1 MCIVMIEVEEGIALF
16 EQELIPKKRMITV
29 PLEEAVGKVLAEDV
43 KSAFPVPHFPKSAMD
58 GYAVHH
64 QDVQNATRENPVRLQ
79 VICEICAGDY
89 TDLEYVPGTAVRVMT
104 GGYIPTGY
112 TAVVKQ
118 EDTDYGESEV
128 LIYNKVKE
136 YQNYCKVGE
145 DIPGG
150 ASVLEKGTF
159 LTPVH
164 AGLLAS
170 LGIGQIDIIE
180 PVKVAVISTGSEL
193 LQIGDEIC
201 PGKIY
206 NSISYMLSASI
217 RGAGFEVIS
226 SEICQ
231 DDETA
236 LIEDLQK
243 AITVADVVITT
254 GGVSVG
260 KKDFMPEVL
269 PKLGA
274 KVLFHGANIQPG
286 TPTMGSVLNGKA
298 ILSLSGNPYAA
309 MANFEL
315 YFWKIACR
323 LMNCNAW
330 LPKIEKV
337 TLESEYKKVNRL
349 RRLVR
354 AYAVNG
360 QVWIPTEVH
369 SSSVISTLT
378 QCNCFIDIEA
388 GMNLQQGDM
397 VTVRYFDFT

>member
-1 MCIVMIEVEEGIALF
+1 MIEVEEGIYFF
-16 EQELIPKKRMITV
+16 EKELMPKAKTLTV
-29 PLEEAVGKVLAEDV
+29 SLEEASGKVLSEDV
-43 KSAFPVPHFPKSAMD
+43 VAPFPVPHFPKSAMD
-58 GYAVHH
+58 GYAVYHG
-64 QDVQNATRENPVRLQ
+64 DVEGASKENPVKLQ
-79 VICEICAGDY
+79 VVSEIYAGDY
-89 TDLEYVPGTAVRVMT
+89 MDLEYIPGTAIRVMT
-104 GGYIPTGY
+104 GGYVPVGY
-112 TAVVKQ
+112 TAVVRQ
-118 EDTDYGESEV
+118 EDTNYGEDEV
-128 LIYNKVKE
+128 FIYNKVKE

-150 ASVLEKGTF
+150 VSVLKKGTF
-159 LTPVH
+159 LTPIH
-164 AGLLAS
+164 IGLLAS

-180 PVKVAVISTGSEL
+180 PVKAAIISTGSEL
-193 LQIGDEIC
+193 LQVEDEIC

-217 RGAGFEVIS
+217 RKAGFTVIS

-231 DDETA
+231 DDEEQLKEA
-236 LIEDLQK
+236 IRRAVSK
-243 AITVADVVITT
+243 ADIVITT

-260 KKDFMPEVL
+260 KKDLL
-269 PKLGA
+269 PKVLLEIGA
-274 KVLFHGANIQPG
+274 EKLFHGANIQPG
-286 TPTMGSVLNGKA
+286 TPTMGSVLNGTA

-337 TLESEYKKVNRL
+337 TLECEYKKVNRL

-354 AYAVNG
+354 AYAKNG
-360 QVWIPTEVH
+360 QVRIPTEVH

-388 GMNLQQGDM
+388 GKSLQKGDL
-397 VTVRYFDFT
+397 VTVRYFSFT

>member
-1 MCIVMIEVEEGIALF
+1 MIEVEEGIALF
-16 EQELIPKKRMITV
+16 EQELIPKSRIVTV
-29 PLEEAVGKVLAEDV
+29 PLEEAAGNVLAEDV
-43 KSAFPVPHFPKSAMD
+43 KAAFPVPHFSKSAMD

-79 VICEICAGDY
+79 VACEICAGDY
-89 TDLEYVPGTAVRVMT
+89 TDLEYVPGTAIRVMT
-104 GGYIPTGY
+104 GGYVPTGY

-118 EDTDYGESEV
+118 EDTNYGEDEV

-150 ASVLEKGTF
+150 ARVLEKGTF
-159 LTPVH
+159 LTPIH
-164 AGLLAS
+164 IGLLAS

-180 PVKVAVISTGSEL
+180 PVKAAIISTGSEL
-193 LQIGDEIC
+193 LQIEDEIC
-201 PGKIY
+201 AGKIY
-206 NSISYMLSASI
+206 NNISHMLSASI
-217 RGAGFEVIS
+217 KKAGFIVIS
-226 SEICQ
+226 SEICR
-231 DDETA
+231 DDENA
-236 LIEDLQK
+236 LKEALQK
-243 AITVADVVITT
+243 AVTIADVVITT

-260 KKDFMPEVL
+260 KKDLMPEVL
-269 PKLGA
+269 PQLGA

-286 TPTMGSVLNGKA
+286 TPTMGSMLKGTA

-330 LPKIEKV
+330 FPKIEKV
-337 TLESEYKKVNRL
+337 TLECEYKKVNRL

-354 AYAVNG
+354 AYAENG
-360 QVWIPTEVH
+360 QVRIPTEVH

-388 GMNLQQGDM
+388 GKNLQQGDL
-397 VTVRYFDFT
+397 VTVRYFGFT

>member
-1 MCIVMIEVEEGIALF
+1 MIEVEEGIQLF
-16 EQELIPKKRMITV
+16 EKEVVPKTKTLFV
-29 PLEEAVGKVLAEDV
+29 PLDEATGKVLAADV
-43 KSAFPVPHFPKSAMD
+43 TAAFPVPHFPKSAMD

-64 QDVQNATRENPVRLQ
+64 KDVEAASKEVPVRLR
-79 VICEICAGDY
+79 VVGEIFAGDY
-89 TDLEYVPGTAVRVMT
+89 ADLEYEKDTAIRVMT
-104 GGYIPTGY
+104 GGYVPAGY

-118 EDTDYGESEV
+118 EDTDYGEKEV
-128 LIYNKVKE
+128 LIYNRVKE

-145 DIPGG
+145 DITKD
-150 ASVLEKGTF
+150 AKVLEKGTF

-164 AGLLAS
+164 TGLLAS
-170 LGIGQIDIIE
+170 LGIGQVEVAE
-180 PVKVAVISTGSEL
+180 PVKVAMISTGSEL
-193 LQIGDEIC
+193 LQIGEKLC

-206 NSISYMLSASI
+206 NSISHMLSASI
-217 RGAGFEVIS
+217 RKAGFTVVS

-231 DDETA
+231 D
-236 LIEDLQK
+236 EDMKLKEAIQK
-243 AITVADVVITT
+243 AIAKADVVITT

-260 KKDFMPEVL
+260 KKDLLPIVL
-269 PKLGA
+269 KELGA

-286 TPTMGSVLNGKA
+286 TPTMGSVLNRIP

-323 LMNCNAW
+323 LMDCNAW
-330 LPKIEKV
+330 IPKIEKV
-337 TLESEYKKVNRL
+337 TLECEYKKVNRL

-354 AYAVNG
+354 AYAENG

-378 QCNCFIDIEA
+378 RCNCFIDIEA
-388 GMNLQQGDM
+388 GRNLQRGDI
-397 VTVRYFDFT
+397 VTVRYF